1 MFFMM
6 IQRAISL
13 LLAAAACITTARAK
27 LPSLDNRVW
36 LGYFAAYEGRDYL
49 FGISAEGE
57 IRIQPLATKGSGSS
71 DKSIGTTSMT
81 IQIGVEEDAPNAR
94 PSVRTIRVESL
105 ESADEPTDKLEKTVI
120 RGKVTG
126 DATFEL
132 TIERNR
138 NDITISNRL
147 IDAGSLTKNPIRP
160 VVAFNLPL
168 LYRYDD
174 AEGPS
179 KAQLKLRAKDTLE
192 LKWTDGTRKK
202 FSLMEEKD
210 ATTADFNGPGISMLE
225 IEAGGLMRDRK
236 LTLAAAEG
244 VSVLRAG
251 NSTPQ
256 MLSRGMRFTAMPAP
270 AKPGGK
276 PNDTARMIISL
287 R

>member
-1 MFFMM
+1 MM

-236 LTLAAAEG
+236 LNLAAAEG

>member
-1 MFFMM
+1 MM

-138 NDITISNRL
+138 NDLTISNRL

>member
-1 MFFMM
+1 MM

-256 MLSRGMRFTAMPAP
+256 MLSRGMRFTAMPEP

>member
-1 MFFMM
+1 MM